1 MKNLFTEI
9 PDKLPSE
16 LLETLVKTDA
26 VQVQRIVSRG
36 HTTAESTWYDQDTN
50 EFVVLLTGAARLEF
64 MDGRSTNLDPGDWLQ
79 ISAHEKHRVAWTAED
94 EESVWLAV
102 HYA

>member
-9 PDKLPSE
+9 PDKLPGE
-16 LLETLVKTDA
+16 LIESLVSTDA

-36 HTTAESTWYDQDTN
+36 HKTAESTWYDQGTN
-50 EFVVLLTGAARLEF
+50 EFVVLLKGAARLEF
-64 MDGRSTNLDPGDWLQ
+64 MDGRSISLDPGDWLQ
-79 ISAHEKHRVAWTAED
+79 IPAHAKHRVAWTAED
-94 EESVWLAV
+94 VDSVWLAV

>member
-36 HTTAESTWYDQDTN
+36 HTTAENSWYDQDTN
-50 EFVVLLTGAARLEF
+50 EFVVLLKGAARLEF

-79 ISAHEKHRVAWTAED
+79 ISAHEKHRVAWTAENV
-94 EESVWLAV
+94 ESVWLAV